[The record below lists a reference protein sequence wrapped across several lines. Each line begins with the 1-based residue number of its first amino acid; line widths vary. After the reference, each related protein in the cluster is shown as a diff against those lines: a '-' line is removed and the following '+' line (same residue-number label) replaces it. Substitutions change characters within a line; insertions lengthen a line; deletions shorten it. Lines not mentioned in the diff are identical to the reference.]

1 MGALSLNLKTTA
13 ANQLNALIIKSMRL
27 PSTSR
32 IKVNTSQIRT
42 DYESIVWLSGSAR
55 RELTSCLQLQTNL
68 TYCLADLGALSP
80 AAAKTMLTLHPVLVI
95 EHDSNFFPIAGI
107 RSAQVGMHHLKRF
120 EAQLITGMDEQAMVA
135 LAQSDAYLTPCLI
148 SLDSRS
154 AAQQF
159 AALHSHTPQELRR
172 MLSPGMHSRSSY
184 AAALRISRNRFYDI

>member
-1 MGALSLNLKTTA
+1 
-13 ANQLNALIIKSMRL
+13 
-27 PSTSR
+27 
-32 IKVNTSQIRT
+32 
-42 DYESIVWLSGSAR
+42 
-55 RELTSCLQLQTNL
+55 
-68 TYCLADLGALSP
+68 
-80 AAAKTMLTLHPVLVI
+80 MLTLHPVLVI

-120 EAQLITGMDEQAMVA
+120 EAQLITGMDEQAIVA

-159 AALHSHTPQELRR
+159 AAIHSHTPQELRR
-172 MLSPGMHSRSSY
+172 ELSPGMHNRSSY